1 MKLTFDKQGFLND
14 LSTII
19 SINSVNSNCGEISEA
34 APLGKGINDAI
45 EAFLAIG
52 KRFGFRTKNLDG
64 YCGYIEMGEGEEM
77 LGIIAHTDTVA
88 TGDGWTY
95 PALECSVTDDGVY
108 GRGVIDDKGPAL
120 LALYAMKAIADSK
133 VPLRKRVRLIIGGDE
148 ESGGCRCMKRYKE
161 TEEAPSISFSP
172 DADYP
177 VVFGEK
183 GILRAQI
190 CGDEVNIAP
199 DFRFEGGKVVNIVPD
214 EAHAVIDGKELSA
227 KGKAAHG
234 STPQKGENAVLKLA
248 EEISSLY
255 PESTFARLY
264 SLTTASSLG
273 IDIKDEMTTLTVCP
287 SVLNA
292 DSKKCSLTYDIR
304 YPITANGDDVIAS
317 IKDRASQKGLT
328 AQILFHEK
336 PLYVPRD
343 SHLVKTLSEIY
354 AEHTGDNREPV
365 AIGGGTYAKS
375 FKNCVAFGVMF
386 PDEPNTMHA
395 PDEFWSHKSI
405 ALNFDIITDAII
417 KL

>member
-14 LSTII
+14 LSTLI
-19 SINSVNSNCGEISEA
+19 SINSINSNCGEISEA

-64 YCGYIEMGEGEEM
+64 YCGYIDMGEGEEM

-95 PALECSVTDDGVY
+95 PALGCSVTDDGVY

-148 ESGGCRCMKRYKE
+148 ESGGCRCMKRYNE

-199 DFRFEGGKVVNIVPD
+199 DFKFEGGKVVNIVPD

-248 EEISSLY
+248 EQISSLY

-264 SLTTASSLG
+264 SLTTASALG
-273 IDIKDEMTTLTVCP
+273 IDIKDEMTELTVCP

-317 IKDRASQKGLT
+317 IKDAASQKELT